1 VGANHINKA
10 FTLERSVTD
19 WWHRIFDTELYFELY
34 GRHDIELAKKEVQ
47 QAIDLLDMQ
56 PPARIL
62 DVPCGYGRHSV
73 ELARRGFD
81 VAGVDVSAVQL
92 QRAQQMAGDAEVAVD
107 FRQMDARALTFEGEF
122 DGAINMFL
130 SFGYFETDEEH
141 LAMLEGIARSLKE
154 GGRFLM
160 DYWNREYEI
169 QTFDQWQVERTGD
182 MFEVEEWD
190 FDHLRG
196 RLNWT
201 NHVFLP
207 NSRHESWYQ
216 SIRAYTVV
224 EVKTLLEK
232 AGLRLDAVYGNLE
245 GEPYTMDSEA
255 AIFLA
260 TRIR

>member
-1 VGANHINKA
+1 MA
-10 FTLERSVTD
+10 E
-19 WWHRIFDTELYFELY
+19 WWHRIFDTELYYELY
-34 GRHDIELAKKEVQ
+34 GRHDIELAKTQVQ
-47 QAIDLLDMQ
+47 QAIGLLDLQ

-62 DVPCGYGRHSV
+62 DIPCGYGRHSV
-73 ELARRGFD
+73 ELARRGFN
-81 VAGVDVSAVQL
+81 VTGVDVSAVQL
-92 QRAQQMAGDAEVAVD
+92 ARAQQLAGEAEVAVD
-107 FRQMDARALTFEGEF
+107 FRQMDARALDFEEGF

-130 SFGYFETDEEH
+130 SFGYFESDEEH
-141 LAMLEGIARSLKE
+141 LAMLEGITRGLKE

-182 MFEVEEWD
+182 IFEVEEWE
-190 FDHLRG
+190 FDPLRG

-201 NHVFLP
+201 NHAFLP
-207 NSRHESWYQ
+207 NGRHESWRQ

-232 AGLRLDAVYGNLE
+232 AGLQLDALYGNLE
-245 GEPYTMDSEA
+245 GEPYTIDSEA

-260 TRIR
+260 TRTR

>member
-1 VGANHINKA
+1 VA
-10 FTLERSVTD
+10 E
-19 WWHRIFDTELYFELY
+19 WWHRIFDTELYYELY
-34 GRHDIELAKKEVQ
+34 GRHDMELAKTQVQ
-47 QAIDLLDMQ
+47 QAIDLLDLQ

-73 ELARRGFD
+73 ELAKRGFD
-81 VAGVDVSAVQL
+81 VTGVDVSAVQL
-92 QRAQQMAGDAEVAVD
+92 ARAQQLAAEAEVAVD
-107 FRQMDARALTFEGEF
+107 LCQMDARALAFEDEF

-141 LAMLEGIARSLKE
+141 LTMLEGIARGLKE

-169 QTFDQWQVERTGD
+169 QTFDQWQVERTGNI
-182 MFEVEEWD
+182 FEVEEWE
-190 FDHLRG
+190 FDPLRG

-201 NHVFLP
+201 NHAFLP
-207 NSRHESWYQ
+207 DGRRESWYQ

-224 EVKTLLEK
+224 EVKALLEK
-232 AGLRLDAVYGNLE
+232 AGLQLDAVYGDLK
-245 GEPYTMDSEA
+245 GEPYTIDSEA